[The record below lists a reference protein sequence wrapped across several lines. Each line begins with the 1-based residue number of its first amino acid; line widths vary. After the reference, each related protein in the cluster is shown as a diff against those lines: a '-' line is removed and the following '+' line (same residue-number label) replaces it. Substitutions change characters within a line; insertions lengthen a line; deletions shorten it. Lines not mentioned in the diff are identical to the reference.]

1 MSDGASEFDMAHS
14 LTTDFGFSDFDAAL
28 FADDA
33 FVADSLISSAVAFP
47 VTRRPEY
54 SLAEKTVFF
63 GFLRTIVYGFRLG
76 DLTIRPFS
84 DLFG

>member
-33 FVADSLISSAVAFP
+33 FIADSLISSAVAFP
-47 VTRRPEY
+47 VTGRPEDFF
-54 SLAEKTVFF
+54 AEKTVFF
-63 GFLRTIVYGFRLG
+63 GLLGAVVYSFRFG
-76 DLTIRPFS
+76 DFAV
-84 DLFG
+84 